1 MGVKKDIETDETDVQ
16 NHSYT
21 ITWAGQFL
29 DIHET
34 AAVLFICLSSFKKK
48 KKRTFQFKKA
58 SAFWQY
64 FDFLIIM
71 GEEKR
76 YFKKKSK
83 VCMCTWGG

>member
-48 KKRTFQFKKA
+48 KKGLFNLKRLQP
-58 SAFWQY
+58 
-64 FDFLIIM
+64 FDNTLI
-71 GEEKR
+71 
-76 YFKKKSK
+76 F
-83 VCMCTWGG
+83 